1 MNINI
6 YPMTQQDF
14 NTISPILSAE
24 FDDFW
29 TISALKSELG
39 NPNSSYIVAKLNS
52 EIVGFAGI
60 WKAVDEVHI
69 MDIVV
74 KKNYRHQGIG
84 KILLEELFRLT
95 KELGFHVITLEV
107 NAQNTIAQKLYLHY
121 NFKEVRDSKKLLWY
135 WARCLNLYLT
145 CIDKI

>member
-14 NTISPILSAE
+14 NTISPILSTE

-29 TISALKSELG
+29 TVSALKSELE
-39 NPNSSYIVAKLNS
+39 NSNSSYIVAKLNF

-84 KILLEELFRLT
+84 KKLLENLIQLT
-95 KELGFHVITLEV
+95 KKMGFSVITLEV

-121 NFKEVRDSKKLLWY
+121 NFKEVRITKKLLW
-135 WARCLNLYLT
+135 
-145 CIDKI
+145 

>member
-1 MNINI
+1 MDIEI

-14 NTISPILSAE
+14 NIISPILSTE

-29 TISALKSELG
+29 TVSALKTELE
-39 NPNSSYIVAKLNS
+39 NSNSSYIVAKLNF
-52 EIVGFAGI
+52 EIIGFAGV

-84 KILLEELFRLT
+84 KKLLENLIQLT
-95 KELGFHVITLEV
+95 KKMGFSVITLEV

-121 NFKEVRDSKKLLWY
+121 NFKEVRITKKLLW
-135 WARCLNLYLT
+135 
-145 CIDKI
+145 